1 MTTTDIRIPKALQE
15 VWDWKEACWREV
27 ADLDLDAAIRKSL
40 EKAGEIARAKGFLP
54 SPLPDAVRG
63 KSDRS

>member
-1 MTTTDIRIPKALQE
+1 MTTTEIRIPRALQE

-40 EKAGEIARAKGFLP
+40 EKAGETARATGFLP
-54 SPLPDAVRG
+54 SPLPDAAPDRN
-63 KSDRS
+63 DRS